1 MKKLLLPL
9 LMITVFMFGTLFAEV
24 NEDGVLLIPKTA
36 VAPVIDGE
44 MDSTVWAYV
53 AEVLCVVP
61 DFSDAALP
69 DDWFDL
75 FGSLRM
81 VYDDTYLYL
90 WLEVHD
96 DIINPGGDWQYDGV
110 ELYFDADES
119 KGDSYDGIDDV
130 QIRMNVGEAPDISL
144 IDIGFGE
151 GVAGWGL
158 TSDNFVYEIL
168 ETDLGW
174 QLEAAIPIEDMQL
187 SPDLPFGFDAQIN
200 DADESTREN
209 MARWWSDNNDEWKN
223 ASLFGTA
230 MLNSNRVINGVTLD
244 IPKGTAPTV
253 DGEMAAGEWADAVV
267 ISQNRLD
274 NSQNIFDLVEDWTDT
289 RSWSYLKWD
298 DTNLY
303 YFLKVYDDVLDYAPD
318 ENANW
323 EFDSIELFFD
333 GDNSKGETPYDGN
346 DDIQIRYNLG
356 QEGAE
361 SIDAGYG
368 DAADWGWAKENV
380 SYVVLESEEGWNV
393 EVAMPIVDLQIE
405 PGLEFGFET
414 QLNDGDDGVRTV
426 YRWWAPGEPPW
437 HDASMFGT
445 ANLVAGADGVA
456 DKAPAVVTNFDLS
469 QNYPNPFNPT
479 TSINYSVAKAGQV
492 ELTVY
497 DMLGKEVATLVN
509 EVKPAGQYTVTFDG
523 SDLTSGIYFYTLTS
537 GEQRSTNKMM
547 LVK

>member
-9 LMITVFMFGTLFAEV
+9 LIVTILVGTSFAKV
-24 NEDGVLLIPKTA
+24 TEDSVLVIPKTA
-36 VAPVIDGE
+36 VAPTIDAVL
-44 MDSTVWAYV
+44 DTNIWNYV
-53 AEVLCVVP
+53 PEVLCVVP
-61 DFSDAALP
+61 DFGDAALP

-75 FGSLRM
+75 FGSLRLM
-81 VYDDTYLYL
+81 FDDTNLYL
-90 WLEVHD
+90 WLEVQD
-96 DIINPGGDWQYDGV
+96 DIINTEGGDWQYDGV

-119 KGDSYDGIDDV
+119 KGEEYDGIDDL
-130 QIRMNVGEAPDISL
+130 QMRFNVGEQTTDL
-144 IDIGFGE
+144 IDTGYGTST
-151 GVAGWGL
+151 GWGFD
-158 TSDNFVYEIL
+158 TAGIEFAIE

-174 QLEAAIPIEDMQL
+174 ALEAAIPLDELQL
-187 SPDLPFGFDAQIN
+187 VPDVTFGFDAQIN
-200 DADESTREN
+200 DADETTREN

-230 MLNSNRVINGVTLD
+230 MLNSNRVINGETLD
-244 IPKGTAPTV
+244 IPKGAAPTV
-253 DGEMAAGEWADAVV
+253 DGEMGAGEWEDAVV

-274 NSQNIFDLVEDWTDT
+274 TGYNIFDNVEDWMDV

-303 YFLKVYDDVLDYAPD
+303 YFLKVYDDVYDYTD
-318 ENANW
+318 ESGHDW
-323 EFDSIELFFD
+323 DFDSIELMFD
-333 GDNSKGETPYDGN
+333 ADNSKSAPYDGI

-356 QEGAE
+356 ETETDQ
-361 SIDAGYG
+361 IDAGYG

-393 EVAMPIVDLQIE
+393 EVAMPLADLQIE
-405 PGLEFGFET
+405 PGLEFGFEA

-426 YRWWAPGEPPW
+426 YRWWAPSEPPW

-445 ANLVAGADGVA
+445 ANLVSGADGVA
-456 DKAPAVVTNFDLS
+456 SKTPAVVTNFDLS

-492 ELTVY
+492 QLTVY
-497 DMLGKEVATLVN
+497 DMLGKEVTTLVN
-509 EVKPAGQYTVTFDG
+509 EAKPAGQYTATFDG
-523 SDLTSGIYFYTLTS
+523 SDLSSGIYFYTLTA
-537 GEQRSTNKMM
+537 GAQQSTNKMM

>member
-9 LMITVFMFGTLFAEV
+9 LIVTILVGTSFAKV
-24 NEDGVLLIPKTA
+24 TEDSVLVIPKTA
-36 VAPVIDGE
+36 VAPTIDAVL
-44 MDSTVWAYV
+44 DTNIWNYV
-53 AEVLCVVP
+53 PEVLCVVP
-61 DFSDAALP
+61 DFGDAALP

-75 FGSLRM
+75 FGSLRLM
-81 VYDDTYLYL
+81 FDDTNLYL
-90 WLEVHD
+90 WLEVQD
-96 DIINPGGDWQYDGV
+96 DIINTEGGDWQYDGV

-119 KGDSYDGIDDV
+119 KGEAYDGIDDL
-130 QIRMNVGEAPDISL
+130 QMRFNVGEDTPDL
-144 IDIGFGE
+144 IDTGYGTST
-151 GVAGWGL
+151 GWGFD
-158 TSDNFVYEIL
+158 TAGIEFAIE

-174 QLEAAIPIEDMQL
+174 ALEAAIPLDELQL
-187 SPDLPFGFDAQIN
+187 VPDVTFGFDAQIN
-200 DADESTREN
+200 DADETTREN

-230 MLNSNRVINGVTLD
+230 MLNSNRVINGETLD
-244 IPKGTAPTV
+244 IPKGAAPTV
-253 DGEMAAGEWADAVV
+253 DGEMGAGEWEDAVV

-274 NSQNIFDLVEDWTDT
+274 TGYNIFDNVEDWMDV

-303 YFLKVYDDVLDYAPD
+303 YFLKVYDDVYDYTD
-318 ENANW
+318 ESGHDW
-323 EFDSIELFFD
+323 DFDSIELMFD
-333 GDNSKGETPYDGN
+333 ADNSKSAPYDGI

-356 QEGAE
+356 ETETDQ
-361 SIDAGYG
+361 IDAGYG

-393 EVAMPIVDLQIE
+393 EVAMPLADLQIE
-405 PGLEFGFET
+405 PGLEFGFEA

-426 YRWWAPGEPPW
+426 YRWWAPSEPPW

-445 ANLVAGADGVA
+445 ANLVSGADGVA
-456 DKAPAVVTNFDLS
+456 SKTPAVVTNFDLS

-492 ELTVY
+492 QLTVY
-497 DMLGKEVATLVN
+497 DMLGKEIATLVN
-509 EVKPAGQYTVTFDG
+509 EAKPAGQYTVSFDG
-523 SDLTSGIYFYTLTS
+523 SDLSSGIYFYTLTA
-537 GEQRSTNKMM
+537 GAQQSTNKMM